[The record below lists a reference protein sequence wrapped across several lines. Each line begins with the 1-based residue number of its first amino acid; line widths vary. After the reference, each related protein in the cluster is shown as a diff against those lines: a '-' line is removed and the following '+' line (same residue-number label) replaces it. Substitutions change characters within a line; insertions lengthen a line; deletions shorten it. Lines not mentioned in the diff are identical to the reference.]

1 MIEMENYFNDAVELL
16 RTLISTPSI
25 SREEDK
31 TAAILFDFL
40 TLHGI
45 EAHRSNNNVWAKN
58 RHFDPSKPT
67 ILLNS
72 HHDTV
77 KPNSAYTRDPFAPS
91 VEGDYLYGLGSNDAG
106 ASGVSLLATFR
117 HFYERKDLDFN
128 LIVAITAEEENSG
141 ALGLESLLSELG
153 ELSVAIVGEPT
164 KMQAAVAERGL
175 MVIDCIAHGK
185 AGHAARNEG
194 DNAIMHAIKDIEWF
208 NSYRFERES
217 ELLGPVKMTTTIIAA
232 GSQHN
237 VVPAECKF
245 TVDIRSTDAYTN
257 QELVEIIKSS
267 IRSEV
272 IPRSTRLSPSAIAL
286 DHPLVVAAKALGRE
300 TFISP
305 TTSDQALLSIP
316 SLKMGVGDSAR
327 SHSADEYVLLSE
339 IKEGIELYINMLET
353 LKI

>member
-1 MIEMENYFNDAVELL
+1 MEQYFNDAVELL
-16 RTLISTPSI
+16 RKLIATPSI
-25 SREEDK
+25 SKQEDK
-31 TAAILFDFL
+31 TAQILFDFL
-40 TLHGI
+40 ASKSI
-45 EAHRSNNNVWAKN
+45 DVKRSNNNVWAKN
-58 RHFDPSKPT
+58 LHFDTAKTT

-77 KPNSAYTRDPFAPS
+77 KPNSAYTRDPFAPTI
-91 VEGDYLYGLGSNDAG
+91 EGDYLYGLGSNDAG
-106 ASGVSLLATFR
+106 ASGVCLLAAFV
-117 HFYERKDLDFN
+117 HFYHREDLPFN

-141 ALGLESLLSELG
+141 TLGLESLLPELG
-153 ELSVAIVGEPT
+153 KLDVAIVGEPT
-164 KMQAAVAERGL
+164 KMQPAVAERGL

-194 DNAIMHAIKDIEWF
+194 DNAIFHAIKDIEWF
-208 NSYRFERES
+208 NTYRFERES
-217 ELLGPVKMTTTIIAA
+217 ELLGPVKMTTTIISA

-257 QELVEIIKSS
+257 GELVDIIKQHV
-267 IRSEV
+267 RSEV
-272 IPRSTRLSPSAIAL
+272 LPRSTRLSPSAIAL
-286 DHPLVVAAKALGRE
+286 DHPLVLGAKALGRE

-316 SLKMGVGDSAR
+316 SMKMGVGDSAR

-339 IKEGIELYINMLET
+339 IKEGIGLYIELLEN
-353 LKI
+353 LKL